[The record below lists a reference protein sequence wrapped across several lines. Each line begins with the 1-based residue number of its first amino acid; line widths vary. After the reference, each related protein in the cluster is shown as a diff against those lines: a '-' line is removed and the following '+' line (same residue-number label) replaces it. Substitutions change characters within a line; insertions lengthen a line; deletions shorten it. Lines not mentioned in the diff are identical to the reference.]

1 MFGEQP
7 ILTSLP
13 RESMRRRARRADC
26 VADDLPSRNRQQ
38 AARKQH
44 LAVDGAA
51 FHQSVFDKHQDLEA
65 AIAPC
70 QEVLDFCHAL
80 ALASDGDVSLEGVA
94 PEVRARLEAATGG
107 RASPSPPKT
116 TFLRRAIAAEAAS
129 PRNDGRALCAE
140 LEDVVPIDDETSCDL
155 ALRGLALGLRRAAEL
170 APDANDARF
179 LKRAYAV
186 DKRVLDLKKDIARV
200 FAALALDEAAVA
212 KLSGDVFGFLG
223 SLGTYP
229 AFLPEERRYS
239 SPFRRRRPGSETRRP
254 PPPAAGDQAIPGP
267 GDFPRL
273 GSGAPPAPPPAWPPP
288 QS

>member
-1 MFGEQP
+1 MLGAAP
-7 ILTSLP
+7 AK
-13 RESMRRRARRADC
+13 RDSMRRRARRADC

-80 ALASDGDVSLEGVA
+80 ALASDGDVSLDGVA

-140 LEDVVPIDDETSCDL
+140 LEDVVPIDRKNP
-155 ALRGLALGLRRAAEL
+155 RGQGRVRDVVPIEL
-170 APDANDARF
+170 
-179 LKRAYAV
+179 
-186 DKRVLDLKKDIARV
+186 
-200 FAALALDEAAVA
+200 
-212 KLSGDVFGFLG
+212 
-223 SLGTYP
+223 
-229 AFLPEERRYS
+229 
-239 SPFRRRRPGSETRRP
+239 
-254 PPPAAGDQAIPGP
+254 
-267 GDFPRL
+267 
-273 GSGAPPAPPPAWPPP
+273 
-288 QS
+288 